1 MTQIVNQGI
10 NTSTEDAVR
19 DVLKE
24 RIDRLEKR
32 PVVPMPERPAH
43 PASGQ
48 TVVPHDWIIRASM
61 LADAVRSDNV
71 PLAKLALKHW
81 DGRAD

>member
-1 MTQIVNQGI
+1 MTQIVTQGL

-32 PVVPMPERPAH
+32 PVVPMPERPAN
-43 PASGQ
+43 Q
-48 TVVPHDWIIRASM
+48 TMVPHDWIIRAGM

-71 PLAKLALKHW
+71 QLAKLALHHW
-81 DGRAD
+81 DARAN

>member
-1 MTQIVNQGI
+1 MTQIV

-32 PVVPMPERPAH
+32 PVVPLPDRPA
-43 PASGQ
+43 ASGQ
-48 TVVPHDWIIRASM
+48 TVVPHDWIVRAGM

-71 PLAKLALKHW
+71 QLAKLALVHW
-81 DGRAD
+81 DSRAG